1 MHSDK
6 LICGARRAGL
16 TCVRVGS
23 YLFLLVAVTIGLV
36 AAQDTPTQETKAAV
50 ATPATETQTSAS
62 PDRVII
68 KVGDAQVTEAE
79 FESGIRQ
86 FEPKADP
93 DNASAKDRR
102 RLGDDYASVLMLS
115 QQAIA
120 EQLDSTPEVRQQLAE
135 DRLQILSDAEFARLL
150 SQSKA
155 SPEEMSQYYNAHL
168 SEFDRVKIRRLFI
181 WKVGQGSR
189 NTHGLQPEEAKARA
203 AAILQEAASGG
214 DPEKLAGML
223 RDSDKGLFDAQPVAF
238 VRGQLPANLDKAA
251 FTMKVGQWTQGEDT
265 PDRMILLYLVARD
278 REALSEV
285 DTMIEKL
292 VQGEKMQT
300 KLDEM
305 KKKAGVWMDE
315 KYFGSGSTVAKDP
328 GEQRPVSKPLSE
340 TRN

>member
-1 MHSDK
+1 MGGVLSKACMVLSFERFASH
-6 LICGARRAGL
+6 LWL
-16 TCVRVGS
+16 
-23 YLFLLVAVTIGLV
+23 LLLVLIVGIAQ
-36 AAQDTPTQETKAAV
+36 AQDSGSRDPDKAM
-50 ATPATETQTSAS
+50 PSA
-62 PDRVII
+62 DHVII

-86 FEPKADP
+86 LEPKADP
-93 DNASAKDRR
+93 DNPSAKNRR

-135 DRLQILSDAEFARLL
+135 NRLQILSDAEFARLL
-150 SQSKA
+150 SQSKP
-155 SPEEMSQYYNAHL
+155 SSEEIGEYYNAHL

-181 WKVGQGSR
+181 WKVGKDSK
-189 NTHGLQPEEAKARA
+189 NTRGLQPEEAKARA

-214 DPEKLAGML
+214 EPEKLAEML
-223 RDSDKGLFDAQPVAF
+223 KDSDKGLFDAQPLVF
-238 VRGQLPANLDKAA
+238 VRGQLPANLDKVA
-251 FTMKVGQWTQGEDT
+251 FTMKVGQWMEGEDT

-278 REALSEV
+278 REPLSEV

-292 VQGEKMQT
+292 VQGEKMLA

-305 KKKAGVWMDE
+305 KKKAGVWIDE